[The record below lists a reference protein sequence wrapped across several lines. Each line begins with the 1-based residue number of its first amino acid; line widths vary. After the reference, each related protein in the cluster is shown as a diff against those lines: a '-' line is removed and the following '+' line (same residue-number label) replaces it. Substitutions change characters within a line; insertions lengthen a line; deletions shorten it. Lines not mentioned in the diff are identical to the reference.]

1 MAEEKIEGLEGLDD
15 FGDDFSEQ
23 LDSFMENE
31 GEDESDSELDSFFED
46 LSTIDDLEDYEEAE
60 IEDDKK
66 TTETGDTVTES
77 SEETEE
83 TDTAVESEEKP
94 EGQQGQQEQQKKKE
108 AAFFDAFPIKSAI
121 VSGTAGLLLGL
132 ITILALYYNAPTL
145 EKPEQEIAD
154 VLSPKTPTKVVKVRK
169 VKQKDSTS
177 KPKKTVVKSKIKR
190 FNYYVQVVSCIS
202 QECVNESRLQLKIL
216 GHESEVW
223 TTNKK
228 SKIAELITT
237 KILSEEDATKIVKK
251 INNINTMAG
260 HAFRKSVK
268 NGFQISLGLFPNLKT
283 ANMVRTHL
291 NKQFKDQLF
300 FKIQSTTQKT
310 KYKIVQ
316 VGGIKSK
323 PVALKLRDQ
332 LKDDIPD
339 FQEAFVKTFEVR

>member
-46 LSTIDDLEDYEEAE
+46 LSTIDDLEDDEEAE

-66 TTETGDTVTES
+66 ATETEDTVTDS
-77 SEETEE
+77 SEEAEE

-94 EGQQGQQEQQKKKE
+94 EEQQEKQKKKK
-108 AAFFDAFPIKSAI
+108 AAFFDAFPLKSALI
-121 VSGTAGLLLGL
+121 SGATGLLLGI
-132 ITILALYYNAPTL
+132 ITVAVLYYTADPL
-145 EKPEQEIAD
+145 EIPKPEIASE
-154 VLSPKTPTKVVKVRK
+154 LPPEPPTQVVKVSK
-169 VKQKDSTS
+169 P
-177 KPKKTVVKSKIKR
+177 KPKKTVAKPKKIAAKPKVKQ

-202 QECVNESRLQLKIL
+202 QECVDESRIQLKNL
-216 GHESEVW
+216 GYASQVRNS
-223 TTNKK
+223 NKN

-237 KILSEEDATKIVKK
+237 KILAEEDSAKFVSK
-251 INNINTMAG
+251 INKTNPMAG

-268 NGFQISLGLFPNLKT
+268 NGFQISLGLFPDLKT

-291 NKQFKDQLF
+291 NQQFKDQLF

-310 KYKIVQ
+310 QYKIVQ
-316 VGGIKSK
+316 IGGIKSK
-323 PVALKLRDQ
+323 PEALKLRDQ
-332 LKDDIPD
+332 LKNNIPD
-339 FQEAFVKTFEVR
+339 FQEAFVKTVVLR

>member
-46 LSTIDDLEDYEEAE
+46 LSTIDDLEDDEEAE

-66 TTETGDTVTES
+66 AAETEDTVTDS
-77 SEETEE
+77 SEEAEE

-94 EGQQGQQEQQKKKE
+94 EEQQEKQKKKK
-108 AAFFDAFPIKSAI
+108 AAFFDAFPLKSALI
-121 VSGTAGLLLGL
+121 SGVTGLSLG
-132 ITILALYYNAPTL
+132 IISVAALYYTAIPL
-145 EKPEQEIAD
+145 ETPEPEIANE
-154 VLSPKTPTKVVKVRK
+154 LPPEPPTQVVKVSK
-169 VKQKDSTS
+169 P
-177 KPKKTVVKSKIKR
+177 KPKKTVAKPKKIAAKPKVKQ

-202 QECVNESRLQLKIL
+202 QECVDESRIQLKNL
-216 GHESEVW
+216 GYASQVRNS
-223 TTNKK
+223 NKN

-237 KILSEEDATKIVKK
+237 KILAEEDSAKFVSK
-251 INNINTMAG
+251 INKTNPMAG

-268 NGFQISLGLFPNLKT
+268 NGFQISLGLFPDLKT

-291 NKQFKDQLF
+291 NQQFKDQLF

-310 KYKIVQ
+310 QYKIVQ
-316 VGGIKSK
+316 IGGIKSK
-323 PVALKLRDQ
+323 PEALKLRDQ
-332 LKDDIPD
+332 LKNNIPD
-339 FQEAFVKTFEVR
+339 FQEAFVKTVVLR

>member
-46 LSTIDDLEDYEEAE
+46 LSTIDDLEDDEEAE

-66 TTETGDTVTES
+66 ATETEDTVTDS
-77 SEETEE
+77 SEEAEE

-94 EGQQGQQEQQKKKE
+94 EEQQEKQKKKK
-108 AAFFDAFPIKSAI
+108 AAFFDAFPLKSALI
-121 VSGTAGLLLGL
+121 SGATGLLLGI
-132 ITILALYYNAPTL
+132 ITVAVLYYTAAPL
-145 EKPEQEIAD
+145 ETPEPEIANE
-154 VLSPKTPTKVVKVRK
+154 LPPEPPTQVVKVSK
-169 VKQKDSTS
+169 P
-177 KPKKTVVKSKIKR
+177 KPKKTVAKPKKIAAKPKVKQ

-202 QECVNESRLQLKIL
+202 QECVDESRLQLKNL
-216 GHESEVW
+216 GYASQVR
-223 TTNKK
+223 TSNKN

-237 KILSEEDATKIVKK
+237 KILAEEDSAKFVSK
-251 INNINTMAG
+251 INKTNPMAG

-268 NGFQISLGLFPNLKT
+268 NGFQISLGLFPDLKT

-291 NKQFKDQLF
+291 NQQFKDQLF

-310 KYKIVQ
+310 QYKIVQ
-316 VGGIKSK
+316 IGGIKSK
-323 PVALKLRDQ
+323 PEALKLRDQ
-332 LKDDIPD
+332 LKNNIPD
-339 FQEAFVKTFEVR
+339 FQEAFVKTVVLR

>member
-1 MAEEKIEGLEGLDD
+1 MAEEKIDGLEGLDD

-23 LDSFMENE
+23 LDAFMESE

-46 LSTIDDLEDYEEAE
+46 LSTIDDLEGDEEAE
-60 IEDDKK
+60 VEEDKK
-66 TTETGDTVTES
+66 DPDTNEDVKDS
-77 SEETEE
+77 SKDIEETE
-83 TDTAVESEEKP
+83 TVAKSEEIP
-94 EGQQGQQEQQKKKE
+94 EELEGKQKKKKVT
-108 AAFFDAFPIKSAI
+108 FFDTFPIKSAI
-121 VSGTAGLLLGL
+121 VSGTTGLFLGI
-132 ITILALYYNAPTL
+132 ITIAVLYYNAPNL
-145 EKPEQEIAD
+145 EKPEREIAN
-154 VLSPKTPTKVVKVRK
+154 VLPPKTPTKVEKIRK
-169 VKQKDSTS
+169 PKQKNTS
-177 KPKKTVVKSKIKR
+177 SLPKKTGAKPKAKR

-202 QECVNESRLQLKIL
+202 QECVDESRLQLKNL

-237 KILSEEDATKIVKK
+237 KILAEEDSAKFVKK
-251 INNINTMAG
+251 INNINSMAG

-310 KYKIVQ
+310 QYKIVQ
-316 VGGIKSK
+316 IGGIKSK
-323 PVALKLRDQ
+323 TEAQKLRDQ
-332 LKDDIPD
+332 LKNNIPD
-339 FQEAFVKTFEVR
+339 FQEAFVKTFELR